1 MVGRD
6 YWGTADTCQIVK
18 CSAGY
23 TLNNGLC
30 VKCPAGSVCTP
41 ENPTPLPCAV
51 LTDGEY
57 TLSEPGSDS
66 IEKCYRQCEPYKLQN
81 GTAVPRTETAIYPN
95 VCEYDGISDSGNPC
109 EISGDFCIE
118 TSCKHNFEL
127 INQMCIPCAREYA
140 ISYKENGN
148 CVVESCEN
156 GYHPNG
162 QYCQENIT
170 KCTVP
175 NAVAATQTWNIA
187 KNAYDECIITECADG
202 YHLTANTCQSDEQVC
217 ELPHGIGV
225 RTWNHSKNEWGDC
238 IATKCEPG
246 YTMDSS
252 LTNEYWE
259 QCGRCNNMYAENGE
273 LAVSGYVDG
282 CEIAA
287 CMYQGEKYALVNNEC
302 LFICRDISVA
312 DDGTGSQH
320 WDDDTKKCVR
330 ECQPG
335 YMQW

>member
-1 MVGRD
+1 MAIIPLTFRQ
-6 YWGTADTCQIVK
+6 Y
-18 CSAGY
+18 SAECG
-23 TLNNGLC
+23 GLH
-30 VKCPAGSVCTP
+30 
-41 ENPTPLPCAV
+41 
-51 LTDGEY
+51 
-57 TLSEPGSDS
+57 
-66 IEKCYRQCEPYKLQN
+66 
-81 GTAVPRTETAIYPN
+81 ET
-95 VCEYDGISDSGNPC
+95 
-109 EISGDFCIE
+109 
-118 TSCKHNFEL
+118 
-127 INQMCIPCAREYA
+127 
-140 ISYKENGN
+140 
-148 CVVESCEN
+148 
-156 GYHPNG
+156 YH
-162 QYCQENIT
+162 
-170 KCTVP
+170 
-175 NAVAATQTWNIA
+175 
-187 KNAYDECIITECADG
+187 ITEYGFRIEPFSAKTKFTARRDPRAPHFDNG
-202 YHLTANTCQSDEQVC
+202 YHLTANICQSDEQVC

-302 LFICRDISVA
+302 LFICPDISVA

-330 ECQPG
+330 ECAPG
-335 YMQW
+335 YMKW

>member
-1 MVGRD
+1 MIS
-6 YWGTADTCQIVK
+6 GT
-18 CSAGY
+18 
-23 TLNNGLC
+23 
-30 VKCPAGSVCTP
+30 SVP
-41 ENPTPLPCAV
+41 
-51 LTDGEY
+51 
-57 TLSEPGSDS
+57 SSD
-66 IEKCYRQCEPYKLQN
+66 KAY
-81 GTAVPRTETAIYPN
+81 YPKY
-95 VCEYDGISDSGNPC
+95 CEYSCVSTTGNPGKDVNGIC
-109 EISGDFCIE
+109 VE
-118 TSCKHNFEL
+118 TSCYFNFEM
-127 INQMCIPCAREYA
+127 INGKCQPCNRPFA
-140 ISYKENGN
+140 ISYKPNAN
-148 CVVESCEN
+148 CVVESCAL

-162 QYCQENIT
+162 QYCEGDVIE
-170 KCTVP
+170 CTAP
-175 NAVAATQTWNIA
+175 NAVVATRTWNHK
-187 KNAYDECIITECADG
+187 KNAFAECVIEECADG
-202 YHLTANTCQSDEQVC
+202 YHLTANICQSDEQVC
-217 ELPHGIGV
+217 ELPHGVGV
-225 RTWNHSKNEWGDC
+225 RTWNHQDGIWGDC

-302 LFICRDISVA
+302 LFICPEISVA

-320 WDDDTKKCVR
+320 WDEDTKKCVR